1 MTEEQ
6 QTELMRLCYEASA
19 SLKVIFE
26 TAKDNKLAFDEVY
39 KLSYLSSL
47 LSIRILSLK
56 QKQNEQ
62 TN

>member
-1 MTEEQ
+1 MSEKE
-6 QTELMRLCYEASA
+6 QTELMQLCYETSA
-19 SLKVIFE
+19 TLKVIFE
-26 TAKDNKLAFDEVY
+26 TAKVNKLAFDEVY

-47 LSIRILSLK
+47 LSIKIHLLK

>member
-1 MTEEQ
+1 MSEKE
-6 QTELMRLCYEASA
+6 QTELMQLCYETSA
-19 SLKVIFE
+19 TLKVIFE

-47 LSIRILSLK
+47 LSIKILSLK
-56 QKQNEQ
+56 QKANEK